1 MVPERRDPLPLKW
14 LNNLLLLRY
23 RITVIGRGNLPPGN
37 AVIACNHVLHTDF
50 RFHLKAITH
59 SLRFLGLRDS
69 TPWEAVNSLIRL
81 FFRLTLGFVDK
92 LTESFVVFMDKGRP
106 MAPSVVNRL
115 LGFLKRKHYLIIMSE
130 GQVTREEA
138 PHRFYRG
145 IGWFAIRAGCPIVPI
160 AVSLRKRGLLARS
173 ILYRIGR
180 PILPPQ
186 GDQLPREKSFQ
197 YTELVNRQVEHLLHL
212 NRCAQKVPAR
222 SVASG

>member
-1 MVPERRDPLPLKW
+1 MAVVPERRDPFPLRW

-23 RITVIGRGNLPPGN
+23 RLKVIGRGNLPPGE

-50 RFHLKAITH
+50 RFHLKALTH

-92 LTESFVVFMDKGRP
+92 LTENFVVFMEKGRP
-106 MAPSVVNRL
+106 MAPSVVKRL
-115 LGFLKRKHYLIIMSE
+115 LGFLRRKHYLIIMSE
-130 GQVTREEA
+130 GRVTPERA

-145 IGWFAIRAGCPIVPI
+145 IGWFALKAGCPIVPI
-160 AVSLRKRGLLARS
+160 AVSLRKRGLLARG

-180 PILPPQ
+180 PVPPPE
-186 GDQLPREKSFQ
+186 GALHPRERSFL
-197 YTELVNRQVEHLLHL
+197 YAERVSREVEQLLRL
-212 NRCAQKVPAR
+212 NRCL
-222 SVASG
+222 